1 VKLSQSYKWSAICRL
16 GNLKRDRPRPNMEE
30 LEAEIEYNVKKG
42 NHEKGKRAKEGME
55 DTS

>member
-1 VKLSQSYKWSAICRL
+1 
-16 GNLKRDRPRPNMEE
+16 MEE
-30 LEAEIEYNVKKG
+30 LEAEIEYNVNKG